1 MRFRPNPQQVVR
13 LLRQRPVQLVPAEP
27 AVDHGALREPTPEP
41 RSTEAT
47 SGATRPR
54 AVPPHLDGCGVCD
67 VPSLVHGIR
76 YATEFGRHVWVPPH
90 ESQVSQRRRAAQ
102 HTTSDTDRIQR
113 T

>member
-1 MRFRPNPQQVVR
+1 
-13 LLRQRPVQLVPAEP
+13 
-27 AVDHGALREPTPEP
+27 
-41 RSTEAT
+41 
-47 SGATRPR
+47 
-54 AVPPHLDGCGVCD
+54 VCD